1 MYHTDTFAQRYLLY
15 LRRSS
20 VDPEGEGLAITG
32 SEDVI
37 YDDQHVLEKKDCAHD
52 AVRAHD
58 AINTPALPLT
68 EK

>member
-37 YDDQHVLEKKDCAHD
+37 YDDQHVLEKKTVPMMPCVH
-52 AVRAHD
+52 
-58 AINTPALPLT
+58 TMPLIHQHFH
-68 EK
+68 